1 MDAAMRT
8 DGKGGGIQC
17 LNAVHLK
24 ILACTFMLL
33 DHAWITLFYGSQW
46 DWMTCVGRIAFP
58 IFAFQLVEGFY
69 HTHDFN
75 KYLKRMFL
83 FALISEIPFNLMD
96 SGSFTSL
103 LHQNVMFT
111 FCLGLLFMRY
121 MEKRKAKGTVRYI
134 IAILVVL
141 IVGFLVGTYT
151 FVDYGGYGIWMIVL
165 FYVTRDLPFGKLIQL
180 LGMLYINCEMIG
192 GREFIVNLA
201 GKELFIPEQGFA
213 VLALI
218 FIWLYNGKPGP
229 KSKAIQYACY
239 AFYPLHILI
248 LALIAIARA
257 G

>member
-1 MDAAMRT
+1 M
-8 DGKGGGIQC
+8 
-17 LNAVHLK
+17 
-24 ILACTFMLL
+24 
-33 DHAWITLFYGSQW
+33 
-46 DWMTCVGRIAFP
+46 
-58 IFAFQLVEGFY
+58 
-69 HTHDFN
+69 
-75 KYLKRMFL
+75 
-83 FALISEIPFNLMD
+83 
-96 SGSFTSL
+96 
-103 LHQNVMFT
+103 
-111 FCLGLLFMRY
+111 GLLFMRY

-141 IVGFLVGTYT
+141 IVGFLVGTFT
-151 FVDYGGYGIWMIVL
+151 FVDYGGYGIWIIVL
-165 FYVTRDLPFGKLIQL
+165 FYVTRDLRFGKLIQL

-192 GREFIVNLA
+192 GRELIVNLA

-248 LALIAIARA
+248 LALIAMLRA